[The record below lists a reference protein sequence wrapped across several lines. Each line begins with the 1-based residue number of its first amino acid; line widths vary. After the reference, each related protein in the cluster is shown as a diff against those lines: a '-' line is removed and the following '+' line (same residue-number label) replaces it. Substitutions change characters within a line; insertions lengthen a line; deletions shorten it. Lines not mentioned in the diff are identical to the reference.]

1 MKSVAVASRSFSKH
15 PLLRNEV
22 LKRYPDAKFND
33 KGLSLKDDTLIEF
46 LQGYEKAI
54 TALEIID
61 ETVLSELPNLK
72 VIGKFGVGLDMID
85 LHALKNHGIKL
96 GWLGGVNKR
105 SVSELVVSFAIYLLH
120 RVEFANKEVKN
131 GEWYQV
137 KGRQLS
143 ECTVGIIGCGHIG
156 KDLVSLL
163 KPFNCNILAHDILN
177 FDDFYQENSISAVGI
192 EELIQKS
199 DIVTLHLP
207 LDESTKNIISR
218 NRIKMRKNNAIL
230 INLARG
236 GLIDEDALKI
246 AILEN
251 KIAGAALDVFAVE
264 PPTDNEFALMDN
276 VLVTPHIGGSSEE
289 AILAMGMAAIDGLE
303 NAKDPASFLVQQN
316 EKNNSSR
323 KWKGR

>member
-15 PLLRNEV
+15 SILRDEV

-33 KGLSLKDDTLIEF
+33 EGLSLKDVTLIEF

-54 TALEIID
+54 TALEVID
-61 ETVLSELPNLK
+61 EKVLSELPDLK

-85 LHALKNHGIKL
+85 LNAMKNYGIKL

-120 RVEFANKEVKN
+120 RVEFANTEVKN
-131 GEWYQV
+131 GKWYQV

-143 ECTVGIIGCGHIG
+143 DCTVGIIGCGHIG
-156 KDLVSLL
+156 KDLVKLL
-163 KPFNCNILAHDILN
+163 QPFNCNILAHDILN
-177 FDDFYQENSISAVGI
+177 FNDFYQENSITAVDI
-192 EELIQKS
+192 DELIKKS
-199 DIVTLHLP
+199 DIITLHLP
-207 LDESTKNIISR
+207 LDDSTKNIISKDR
-218 NRIKMRKNNAIL
+218 LQMMKKDAIL

-264 PPTDNEFALMDN
+264 PPIDNEFALMNN

-303 NAKDPASFLVQQN
+303 NAQDASNFLP
-316 EKNNSSR
+316 KL
-323 KWKGR
+323 K

>member
-15 PLLRNEV
+15 PILRNEV

-33 KGLSLKDDTLIEF
+33 EGLSLSDISLIEF

-61 ETVLSELPNLK
+61 ESILSELPDLK
-72 VIGKFGVGLDMID
+72 VIGKYGVGLDMID
-85 LHALKNHGIKL
+85 LKALKNYGVKL
-96 GWLGGVNKR
+96 GWVGGVNKR
-105 SVSELVVSFAIYLLH
+105 SVSELVISFAINLLH
-120 RVEFANKEVKN
+120 RVEFASTEVKN
-131 GEWYQV
+131 EKWYQV

-143 ECTVGIIGCGHIG
+143 DCTVGIVGCGHVG
-156 KDLVSLL
+156 KDLVKLL

-177 FDDFYQENSISAVGI
+177 FNNFYQENSITAVGI
-192 EELIQKS
+192 DELIKKS
-199 DIVTLHLP
+199 DVITLHLP
-207 LDESTKNIISR
+207 LDDSTNNII
-218 NRIKMRKNNAIL
+218 NKDRIQMMKKDAIL

-246 AILEN
+246 AIVEN

-264 PPTDNEFALMDN
+264 PPIDNEFALMNN

-289 AILAMGMAAIDGLE
+289 AILAMGMAAINSLE
-303 NAKDPASFLVQQN
+303 NAQDASNFLP
-316 EKNNSSR
+316 K
-323 KWKGR
+323 